1 MTQEPDKEI
10 IEEEAK
16 ESEQEMYELPP
27 VTFEDFVLN
36 LYNIALMNL
45 GYRDPESGKVIRN
58 LPMSKHTI
66 DTIGMLEEKTK
77 GNLTAPESNM
87 LSNILYELRMNYLRA
102 SNQAQSESENNE
114 KKEENKEEKEENK
127 EEKEEKSDSQ

>member
-27 VTFEDFVLN
+27 VTFENLILN
-36 LYNIALMNL
+36 FYNIAVINL

-58 LPMSKHTI
+58 LPMAKHAI

-87 LSNILYELRMNYLRA
+87 LSNILYELRMSYLRA
-102 SNQAQSESENNE
+102 SSQPQNEAEDEEKNQ
-114 KKEENKEEKEENK
+114 EEKEQEN
-127 EEKEEKSDSQ
+127 DS

>member
-1 MTQEPDKEI
+1 MTQEPEKEI
-10 IEEEAK
+10 MEDEAN

-27 VTFEDFVLN
+27 VNFEDFVLS
-36 LYNIALMNL
+36 LYNMALMNL
-45 GYRDPESGKVIRN
+45 GYRDPESGEIMRN
-58 LPMSKHTI
+58 LPMAKHTI

-77 GNLTAPESNM
+77 GNLTAPENNM

-102 SNQAQSESENNE
+102 SNQAQNKSGNNE
-114 KKEENKEEKEENK
+114 KKEENK